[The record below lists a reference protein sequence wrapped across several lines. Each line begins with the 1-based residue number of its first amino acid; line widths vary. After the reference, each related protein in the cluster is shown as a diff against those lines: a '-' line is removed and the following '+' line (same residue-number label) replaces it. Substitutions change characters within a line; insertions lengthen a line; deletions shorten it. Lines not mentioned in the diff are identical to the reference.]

1 MKNEAL
7 SNTLDLFGLLLSV
20 LLILLYVGDSD
31 CSLVTYLQT
40 GAGWASP
47 PLTARADL
55 KDCRQNG

>member
-20 LLILLYVGDSD
+20 LLMLLYIGDSD

-40 GAGWASP
+40 GARWASP